1 VSASDIAPRHTIATV
16 AIVLLNLSYLM
27 IVPDISI
34 VITGLPTMALIVV
47 LVLIVRPRRP
57 AVRSSPVLANSAA

>member
-1 VSASDIAPRHTIATV
+1 M
-16 AIVLLNLSYLM
+16 VLLRYLM
-27 IVPDISI
+27 IVLDISI
-34 VITGLPTMALIVV
+34 VITGLPTMTLIVV

>member
-16 AIVLLNLSYLM
+16 AIVLLSYLM